1 MSKSLDQLNDEVVIE
16 LSTFIKVV
24 FSIVPVCGICYI
36 VLERSKWEVNP
47 LTYLWYS
54 FGFIVVSLLF
64 YLYYRISRVTL
75 NTQGI
80 TYYNSFHKETIAWN
94 KIHGC
99 KIVEGYKQSKNVVA
113 YYYQPDGSEEELLV
127 CTENDNISLNE
138 AKVLVE
144 NHIKKIRRNSVYRN
158 RKDPLTMQRPNS

>member
-16 LSTFIKVV
+16 LSTFVKVV
-24 FSIVPVCGICYI
+24 FSIVPVCGICYL
-36 VLERSKWEVNP
+36 VLERSMWEVNP

-99 KIVEGYKQSKNVVA
+99 KIVEGYKQSKNVVV
-113 YYYQPDGSEEELLV
+113 YYYQPDGSEKEFLV

-144 NHIKKIRRNSVYRN
+144 NHIKKNKKELCLQKSQGPINDATT
-158 RKDPLTMQRPNS
+158 K